1 MGKWEPVKTPAHE
14 VGVLIDV
21 IGETPQ
27 IAEAI
32 CGLARAAILHVSYP
46 GRQATAGNIAFPF
59 SPAEIDAGPV
69 YEFNIYHLM
78 EIDDAEAFGRTEWLS

>member
-1 MGKWEPVKTPAHE
+1 MDLFTGARQPWQEACSPVLSPE
-14 VGVLIDV
+14 
-21 IGETPQ
+21 
-27 IAEAI
+27 
-32 CGLARAAILHVSYP
+32 ARA
-46 GRQATAGNIAFPF
+46 F